1 MHFFIFSRVVESSV
15 YQEDWRTRTP
25 LEQYEYVFLKWLFVL
40 LIGIATGL
48 VSFGINM
55 SVENIS
61 GLKFQTVLFFM
72 NKDL

>member
-1 MHFFIFSRVVESSV
+1 MNVTVIISVVESEV
-15 YQEDWRTRTP
+15 YREDWRSRSP
-25 LEQYEYVFLKWLFVL
+25 IEQYQYVTLKWLFAL
-40 LIGIATGL
+40 LIGVGTGL